1 MGSKIREATAKFAL
15 VVSFEVLEGNVQIYE
30 EVRAAVQTELEIEQL
45 LS

>member
-1 MGSKIREATAKFAL
+1 MVATNL
-15 VVSFEVLEGNVQIYE
+15 RLTISDVQVYE